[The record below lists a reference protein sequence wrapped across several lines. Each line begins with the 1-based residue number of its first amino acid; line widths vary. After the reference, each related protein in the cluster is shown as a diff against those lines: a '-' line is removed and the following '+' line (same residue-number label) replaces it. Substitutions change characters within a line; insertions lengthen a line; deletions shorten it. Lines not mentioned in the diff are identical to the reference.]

1 MLHRSLDKPNPF
13 AYYLGAFGHYP
24 ERYADYA
31 DHPDQFKQG
40 TYYVVGDSLAD
51 VWCARAM
58 GAVMIGTLTGLEG
71 QNARPMFE
79 KEGAGYIVDNVMDVL
94 DVLK

>member
-24 ERYADYA
+24 EKYAAYVDN
-31 DHPDQFKQG
+31 PDQFKEG

-51 VWCARAM
+51 VWCAKAM
-58 GAVMIGTLTGLEG
+58 GAVMIGTLTGLDGKE
-71 QNARPMFE
+71 ARPMFE
-79 KEGAGYIVDNVMDVL
+79 KEGTDYIVDNVTDIL
-94 DVLK
+94 DILK

>member
-1 MLHRSLDKPNPF
+1 
-13 AYYLGAFGHYP
+13 
-24 ERYADYA
+24 
-31 DHPDQFKQG
+31 
-40 TYYVVGDSLAD
+40 
-51 VWCARAM
+51 M